1 MTLQECLSIT
11 DEMKPNMMSRKLK
24 IKYLTEIEQ
33 LIYNEIILNHY
44 PERPAPPAGGTG
56 EPPWWPQPIPVGPEG
71 HPVPPDPEPAPK
83 YTEDTDPGTV
93 LLVPDVYA
101 NVYTYWL
108 MTKIDMQNQ
117 EDARYNIDRAYFE
130 NAYDTFSD
138 YYTRTH
144 MPVQRTRE
152 FRL

>member
-1 MTLQECLSIT
+1 MTLQDAINIT
-11 DEMKPNMMSRKLK
+11 NEMKPNMMSIMLKLK
-24 IKYLTEIEQ
+24 FLTEIEQ
-33 LIYNEIILNHY
+33 LIHDEIVLRH
-44 PERPAPPAGGTG
+44 EHPAEQDAK
-56 EPPWWPQPIPVGPEG
+56 PV
-71 HPVPPDPEPAPK
+71 
-83 YTEDTDPGTV
+83 YTEDSDMLTE
-93 LLVPDVYA
+93 LMVPDPYSMVY
-101 NVYTYWL
+101 VYWL
-108 MTKIDMQNQ
+108 MTKLDMQNQ